1 MIAQKLFEM
10 KFKLIGWGIFFSAV
24 SFLYEYLIDDKNV
37 GLTVC
42 IMLWD
47 VAWLIL
53 NLFGLSFVGN
63 ETVGKS
69 IFNAV
74 LGALAYFSGV
84 SGIVLI
90 LAKESASLPVFLKTL
105 ETLVYLGPMIIIL
118 LPIIFFVMQF
128 LE

>member
-1 MIAQKLFEM
+1 MNAKKLFET
-10 KFKLIGWGIFFSAV
+10 KSKLIGLGVFFSAV

-47 VAWLIL
+47 IAWLIL
-53 NLFGLSFVGN
+53 NLFCLFFLES
-63 ETVGKS
+63 EKVGKS

-90 LAKESASLPVFLKTL
+90 LAKESASLQVFLKTL

-118 LPIIFFVMQF
+118 LPIIYFVMQF

>member
-1 MIAQKLFEM
+1 MNAKKFFEM
-10 KFKLIGWGIFFSAV
+10 KFQLIGLGVFFSVV

-37 GLTVC
+37 ILTVG
-42 IMLWD
+42 IMLLD
-47 VAWLIL
+47 IAWLIL
-53 NLFGLSFVGN
+53 NLFGLFFLKD
-63 ETVGKS
+63 EKIGKS

-74 LGALAYFSGV
+74 LGTLAYFSGV

-90 LAKESASLPVFLKTL
+90 LAEGAASQQVFLITL

-118 LPIIFFVMQF
+118 LPIIYFVMQF

>member
-1 MIAQKLFEM
+1 MNAKKLFET
-10 KFKLIGWGIFFSAV
+10 KSKLIGLGGFFSAV
-24 SFLYEYLIDDKNV
+24 SFLYEYLINGKNLI
-37 GLTVC
+37 LTAG
-42 IMLWD
+42 IMFLD

-53 NLFGLSFVGN
+53 NLFCLFFLIN
-63 ETVGKS
+63 EKVGKS

-90 LAKESASLPVFLKTL
+90 LAKESASLQVFLKTL

-118 LPIIFFVMQF
+118 LPIIYFVMQF

>member
-1 MIAQKLFEM
+1 MNAKKLFEM
-10 KFKLIGWGIFFSAV
+10 KKLIGFGVFFSAV
-24 SFLYEYLIDDKNV
+24 SFLYEYLINDKNV

-42 IMLWD
+42 IMLLD
-47 VAWLIL
+47 IAWLIL
-53 NLFGLSFVGN
+53 NLFGLFFLGSKK
-63 ETVGKS
+63 VGKS

-90 LAKESASLPVFLKTL
+90 LAEGAASQQVFLITL

-118 LPIIFFVMQF
+118 LPIIYFVMQF